1 MIYLTGANGLIGTR
15 FQQFCKNNFE
25 VKTLTYRDLRKERED
40 IFIDTHLEPPC
51 LVHLG
56 WSSNTR
62 TSVMAQ
68 TELDVLNSDILFQ
81 KFHEKNPEG
90 KIIFVSTAGDMHQN
104 QTWVKESSNPC
115 PRTLYGRAKLQV
127 EHELEMGSPCRSV
140 VLRVS
145 NVWGG
150 DIDEHRVNGLVDKL
164 ISSLNT
170 DRTTEI
176 YANLKSEVDL
186 IHVDDLVS
194 LILKVIHHDSP
205 KNHQLFLVG
214 GQSLSICDII
224 GKISERGS
232 LNIKI
237 NQKGKEKTTISL
249 DPSKAETL
257 YQWDRGYLL

>member
-1 MIYLTGANGLIGTR
+1 MIYLTGANGLIGTK

-25 VKTLTYRDLRKERED
+25 IKTLTYRDLRTDK
-40 IFIDTHLEPPC
+40 IFIDSHTEPTC

-62 TSVMAQ
+62 TSVMDQ
-68 TELDVLNSDILFQ
+68 TKLDVLNSEILFQ

-90 KIIFVSTAGDMHQN
+90 KIMFVSTAGDIYQN
-104 QTWVKESSNPC
+104 QTNVTESSKSS
-115 PRTLYGRAKLQV
+115 PRTLYGQAKLQV
-127 EHELEMGSPCRSV
+127 EHELELGSPCKSV

-170 DRTTEI
+170 NRTTEI

-186 IHVDDLVS
+186 VHVDDLVT
-194 LILKVIHHDSP
+194 LILKVINQHSL
-205 KNHQLFLVG
+205 KYHQLFLVG
-214 GQSLSICDII
+214 GQSISICDII
-224 GKISERGS
+224 KRISEKGS
-232 LNIKI
+232 LNLKV
-237 NQKGKEKTTISL
+237 NQKGKPRTTISIN
-249 DPSKAETL
+249 PSKVEQV
-257 YQWDRGYLL
+257 YQWSRRHLL

>member
-1 MIYLTGANGLIGTR
+1 M
-15 FQQFCKNNFE
+15 
-25 VKTLTYRDLRKERED
+25 
-40 IFIDTHLEPPC
+40 
-51 LVHLG
+51 
-56 WSSNTR
+56 
-62 TSVMAQ
+62 
-68 TELDVLNSDILFQ
+68 
-81 KFHEKNPEG
+81 NPEG

-104 QTWVKESSNPC
+104 QTWVKESSKPC
-115 PRTLYGRAKLQV
+115 PRTLYGQAKLLV
-127 EHELEMGSPCRSV
+127 EKELECGSPCQTV

-170 DRTTEI
+170 NRTTEI

-224 GKISERGS
+224 GKVSQRGS
-232 LNIKI
+232 LNIKV